1 MINEILETWQ
11 ESSDTMTSQSNPTY
25 KCKYCGK
32 SYRREST
39 LLAHMCESKRRVQQE
54 KEVGVQLG
62 MQAYLRF
69 YEMTQ
74 GSAKM
79 KTYADFAKSPYYSA
93 FVKFGRHMVAIR
105 AVNPKMFI
113 EWVIKENKKLDHW
126 TKDVIYQEFLST
138 YIRKEAVQDALE
150 RALHEMQEYA
160 DETDGLAG
168 LSDYFRFGSSNRIV
182 HHIVNGRVSP
192 WIVFNCD
199 SGVEFLGT
207 LNEEQIAM
215 VMSTID
221 PDYWQRKFVDYM
233 ADTEWTKSILKEAG
247 L

>member
-1 MINEILETWQ
+1 
-11 ESSDTMTSQSNPTY
+11 MTSQSNPTY

-150 RALHEMQEYA
+150 RAIMIYKLTKT
-160 DETDGLAG
+160 DE
-168 LSDYFRFGSSNRIV
+168 
-182 HHIVNGRVSP
+182 
-192 WIVFNCD
+192 
-199 SGVEFLGT
+199 
-207 LNEEQIAM
+207 
-215 VMSTID
+215 
-221 PDYWQRKFVDYM
+221 
-233 ADTEWTKSILKEAG
+233 
-247 L
+247 